1 MKFYISLMFALA
13 LPTNT
18 AFADTDNMPSPPC
31 GVQLDMNDEGEISNW
46 RTVLDGVMGGR
57 STGNRFSQDG
67 HMVFKGSINTNGG
80 GFSSIRRPVAR
91 GSMDGVETLRL
102 RIRQDGRAYGLTF
115 RTNARFRGRS
125 VSYQLAIPQT
135 PEGEWAE
142 VTLRLNNFRTSVF
155 GYEVTAAS
163 FDAAKVQE
171 MGIILADGIDG
182 PFQIEIAEINCVQ
195 PKAT

>member
-1 MKFYISLMFALA
+1 MKIYISFVLALA
-13 LPTNT
+13 LPTSS

-31 GVQLDMNDEGEISNW
+31 IMQLDMNDKGEVSNW

-57 STGNRFSQDG
+57 STGNRFSQNR

-80 GFSSIRRPVAR
+80 GFSSIRRPLAP
-91 GSMDGVETLRL
+91 GSMDGAEALRL
-102 RIRQDGRAYGLTF
+102 RVRQDGRAYRLTF

-125 VSYQLAIPQT
+125 VSYQIAIPQT
-135 PEGEWAE
+135 RTGEWSE
-142 VTLRLNNFRTSVF
+142 MTLPLTDFRTSIF

-163 FDAAKVQE
+163 FDAAQVQE

-182 PFQIEIAEINCVQ
+182 PFQIEIAEISCVQ
-195 PKAT
+195 SKAT